1 MKYLNI
7 GLIAFFL
14 ISISNIAHSGTMII
28 SEKIEVVTD
37 EECWLVINQ
46 KNSRLISSVIEQKTD
61 FEIVYNGYIYTVLL
75 WDKDIKKSTIEC
87 SHKQSFVRE

>member
-14 ISISNIAHSGTMII
+14 ISISNIAHSGTMVI

-46 KNSRLISSVIEQKTD
+46 KNSRLLSSIIEQKTD

-87 SHKQSFVRE
+87 SYKQSSVRE

>member
-1 MKYLNI
+1 MKHLNI

-14 ISISNIAHSGTMII
+14 ISISNIAHSGTMVI

-46 KNSRLISSVIEQKTD
+46 KNSRLLSSIIEQKTD